1 VTGLAPAAQATDE
14 EQVAAALRAAGLEP
28 EFVEQLLRLRLA
40 LREHRYAPE
49 QSQQAADIVSR
60 WEALR
65 AELAGGGRRRRV
77 PHGLLGL
84 LLLALLGAAAAAQG
98 NSAEALYESGDL
110 GAARAAFAARAAA
123 QPDIAAHWYN
133 LGATDYRL
141 GAPTT
146 ASAEWVRAL
155 RRAPRSGT
163 IRQALQL
170 TPPPDPVSAGR
181 LWTAWVTPAE
191 LALAAI
197 LVWLAAWTG
206 LLLRP
211 LWATRW
217 YWAGGMALLLGS
229 AALWLQHRYREPVG
243 VVRESVPLRVSPHGR
258 GSVVAMLNAG
268 QAVVMLRGQRGWSL
282 VRDPADRLGWV
293 PDSEVVPVGRE

>member
-1 VTGLAPAAQATDE
+1 M
-14 EQVAAALRAAGLEP
+14 
-28 EFVEQLLRLRLA
+28 
-40 LREHRYAPE
+40 
-49 QSQQAADIVSR
+49 
-60 WEALR
+60 
-65 AELAGGGRRRRV
+65 

-84 LLLALLGAAAAAQG
+84 LLLALLAAPPRRRTIPRNRCTSPG
-98 NSAEALYESGDL
+98 TSAPR
-110 GAARAAFAARAAA
+110 ARRSRPAPVA

-141 GAPTT
+141 GAATT

-155 RRAPRSGT
+155 RLAPRSGT

-197 LVWLAAWTG
+197 LLWLAAWTG

-211 LWATRW
+211 LRATRW
-217 YWAGGMALLLGS
+217 SWAGGVALLLGS

-243 VVRESVPLRVSPHGR
+243 VVRQSVPLRVSPHGR
-258 GSVVAMLNAG
+258 G
-268 QAVVMLRGQRGWSL
+268 
-282 VRDPADRLGWV
+282 
-293 PDSEVVPVGRE
+293 VGRRHAERGTGGDDAARTAGLEPGP